1 MHGVQHWLRGLG
13 DIVARGDGKT
23 RLILGKEFSPY
34 GIIMDRLEAMTILL
48 RVPMVEITYFAVLP
62 FSRTEDG
69 DFLAETAI
77 EMRTAEQAKAIA
89 AIP

>member
-1 MHGVQHWLRGLG
+1 
-13 DIVARGDGKT
+13 
-23 RLILGKEFSPY
+23 
-34 GIIMDRLEAMTILL
+34 MDRLEAMTILL